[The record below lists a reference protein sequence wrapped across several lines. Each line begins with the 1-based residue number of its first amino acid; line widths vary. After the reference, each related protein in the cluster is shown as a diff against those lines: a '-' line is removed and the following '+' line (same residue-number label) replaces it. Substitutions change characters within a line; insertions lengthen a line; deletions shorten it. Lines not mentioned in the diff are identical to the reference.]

1 MDDRRALPLAD
12 PRRAGLR
19 DRRLRVLAASAAG
32 LAAALVGAAPVAAH
46 GPAPANPPDAG
57 NLLLG
62 WTFEPLPTLGIAA
75 ALIWWAWAVRRVN
88 ATHAANPVPGRRTM
102 AFLAGTTALAFALL
116 SGIDRYDT
124 TLFSVHMVQ
133 HVLLTLVAAP
143 LIALSGPITLLL
155 RVAGPGTRRGLI
167 LPVLHAR
174 VTRILSFPVVAWV
187 IFAVVMW
194 TSHFSPLFDAAL
206 EDPLVHDLEHAA
218 FLAAALLFWWP
229 AVGVDPAPWRMA
241 HPVRA
246 LYVFLQMTQNTLL
259 AVVLVNATSV
269 LYPHYATVQRAWGP
283 SPFEDQ
289 QMAAA
294 FMWVAGDLL
303 FLAAIFGI
311 LVGWSRAE
319 ARDTARA
326 DRQAAEELADIRV
339 REGRLAARRALERGE
354 ARPDEPAL
362 DAQPGSGASR

>member
-1 MDDRRALPLAD
+1 
-12 PRRAGLR
+12 
-19 DRRLRVLAASAAG
+19 
-32 LAAALVGAAPVAAH
+32 
-46 GPAPANPPDAG
+46 
-57 NLLLG
+57 
-62 WTFEPLPTLGIAA
+62 
-75 ALIWWAWAVRRVN
+75 
-88 ATHAANPVPGRRTM
+88 
-102 AFLAGTTALAFALL
+102 
-116 SGIDRYDT
+116 
-124 TLFSVHMVQ
+124 
-133 HVLLTLVAAP
+133 
-143 LIALSGPITLLL
+143 
-155 RVAGPGTRRGLI
+155 
-167 LPVLHAR
+167 
-174 VTRILSFPVVAWV
+174 
-187 IFAVVMW
+187 MW

-326 DRQAAEELADIRV
+326 DRRAAVELADIRV